1 MNPSSPRPGPHRAG
15 GSVGSP
21 RDGQAHGRDPQ
32 PGLRVLLLLLLL
44 LEGCCIPAAVPD
56 GRRPAGS
63 LSSAVG
69 YHHFS
74 ASLRASNN
82 GNGITCAGGVSV
94 SAGCSARAVGAG
106 TTGAGLLGEGFVL
119 AADGQARCRAVRR
132 WVQVASRNPWSWWLR
147 TQIRDRIGEREDRF
161 FAMVFLGARPAT
173 PSRRQR
179 GG

>member
-21 RDGQAHGRDPQ
+21 RDGQAHGRDSQ
-32 PGLRVLLLLLLL
+32 PGLRVLLLL

-63 LSSAVG
+63 PSSAVG

-106 TTGAGLLGEGFVL
+106 ITGGGPPGSGLVPAAEG
-119 AADGQARCRAVRR
+119 
-132 WVQVASRNPWSWWLR
+132 
-147 TQIRDRIGEREDRF
+147 
-161 FAMVFLGARPAT
+161 
-173 PSRRQR
+173 
-179 GG
+179 